1 MAQTEQTI
9 QKFVGNLFAWEFRGR
24 IHVSRPTQH
33 LRNFSLHTLRA
44 RTQKKNSHGFD
55 DFIEWC
61 IVFVKL
67 IKFWRR
73 QWINYRN
80 TNGRHVLHGGAISHQ
95 KPSDSIRYG
104 SMWLIIVAP
113 VLALE
118 LIFFFFFLC
127 SVNWNSSFTIPRS
140 PSRQRKKIA
149 IHIDVQL
156 LIKRTRGESGKDCEQ
171 TILTHPEDFIY
182 NDVLVLVNAEK
193 QTKKRV
199 WHYLDTTVS
208 EINLGIAQ
216 TER

>member
-1 MAQTEQTI
+1 MMKRIKRKFMAQTEQTI

-118 LIFFFFFLC
+118 LIFFFFFCVQWTGTHHSQYLARPV
-127 SVNWNSSFTIPRS
+127 VNGKKS
-140 PSRQRKKIA
+140 PF
-149 IHIDVQL
+149 
-156 LIKRTRGESGKDCEQ
+156 
-171 TILTHPEDFIY
+171 ILMFNY
-182 NDVLVLVNAEK
+182 
-193 QTKKRV
+193 
-199 WHYLDTTVS
+199 
-208 EINLGIAQ
+208 
-216 TER
+216 